1 MPRKHPKTHVEL
13 IEDAL
18 VEYTDNKDFLIS
30 RVEPTEESRKTFA
43 IYLTIDDKIA
53 EEKNLLG
60 RIRGYD
66 NRPIPNLILCERY
79 LEKMKDRVLA
89 SLRRFGYV
97 EYKSRVS
104 TMSLSIW
111 VIYAKGSQ
119 KYKL

>member
-18 VEYTDNKDFLIS
+18 VQYTDNKDFLIS

-53 EEKNLLG
+53 EDKELCG
-60 RIRGYD
+60 RVRGFD
-66 NRPIPNLILCERY
+66 GRLIPSLFLCERY
-79 LEKMKDRVLA
+79 LEDIKNKVLK

-97 EYKSRVS
+97 EYKSKVS
-104 TMSLSIW
+104 NMSLSIW
-111 VIYAKGSQ
+111 VIYAKDSK

>member
-1 MPRKHPKTHVEL
+1 MPRKHPKSHVEL

-53 EEKNLLG
+53 EEKNLVG

-79 LEKMKDRVLA
+79 LEKMKDRVLT
-89 SLRRFGYV
+89 SLRRFGYI
-97 EYKSRVS
+97 EYKSRLS